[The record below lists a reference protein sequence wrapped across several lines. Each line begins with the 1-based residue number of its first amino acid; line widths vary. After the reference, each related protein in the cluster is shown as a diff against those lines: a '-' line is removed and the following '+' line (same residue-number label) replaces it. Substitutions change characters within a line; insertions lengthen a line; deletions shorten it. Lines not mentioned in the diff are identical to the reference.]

1 MLAKSSFI
9 ICVFIIVATFMIS
22 SEKPGQTAVSTA
34 IPAGSRVFIGLMD
47 DGFETYLKA
56 ALAKKKVPL
65 SVVPE
70 KSAADFE
77 ITGHSE
83 TQKAGAAKK
92 IIMLNWHS
100 NEQASISITNLKT
113 SEIVYAYSAN
123 KQSSV
128 HGKQSS
134 AEACAKH
141 IKEKIESNK

>member
-1 MLAKSSFI
+1 MLAKSLFI
-9 ICVFIIVATFMIS
+9 ACALIVVAAFMIS
-22 SEKPGQTAVSTA
+22 SEKPGQPAVSTA
-34 IPAGSRVFIGLMD
+34 IPAGSKVFIDPMD
-47 DGFETYLKA
+47 DGFDTYLKA

-65 SVVPE
+65 MVVPE
-70 KSAADFE
+70 KSGADFE

-113 SEIVYAYSAN
+113 SEIVYSYSAN
-123 KQSSV
+123 KQSSA
-128 HGKQSS
+128 HGKQST

-141 IKEKIESNK
+141 IKEKIESYK